1 MTQPDRGPVVVV
13 GAGDHGRVVLDVLR
27 AAGDDAIG
35 FVEPGRAAGAPERVI
50 DGLRVIGDLA
60 GDTNWATAGTRF
72 VVALGDN
79 SARRDAFERCLQLGL
94 SPAMAIH
101 PAATLL
107 AGARVESGTLVC
119 AGAVIGVTAWVGPN
133 VIVNTLASIDHDDR
147 IGAHANVSP
156 GAHLAGRVTIGEG
169 AYIGI
174 GASVRE
180 GLRIG
185 DWALVAGGAMVIDHV
200 PSGAR
205 VAGVPARPMAER
217 PR

>member
-1 MTQPDRGPVVVV
+1 MTQPDRGAVVVV
-13 GAGDHGRVVLDVLR
+13 GAGDHGRVVLDVLL
-27 AAGDDAIG
+27 AGGDEALG
-35 FVEPGRAAGAPERVI
+35 FVEPGRAEGAPQRVI

-60 GDTNWATAGTRF
+60 EDTKWATAGTRF

-79 SARRDAFERCLQLGL
+79 AARRDAFERCLQLGM

-107 AGARVESGTLVC
+107 TGARVEPGAVVC
-119 AGAVIGVTAWVGPN
+119 AGAVIGVGAWVGPN
-133 VIVNTLASIDHDDR
+133 VIVNTSASVDHDDR
-147 IGAHANVSP
+147 LGAHANVSP

-180 GLRIG
+180 GIQIG
-185 DWALVAGGAMVIDHV
+185 EWALVAGGAMVIDNV
-200 PSGAR
+200 PARAR

-217 PR
+217 DG

>member
-1 MTQPDRGPVVVV
+1 
-13 GAGDHGRVVLDVLR
+13 L
-27 AAGDDAIG
+27 I
-35 FVEPGRAAGAPERVI
+35 
-50 DGLRVIGDLA
+50 
-60 GDTNWATAGTRF
+60 
-72 VVALGDN
+72 
-79 SARRDAFERCLQLGL
+79 
-94 SPAMAIH
+94 
-101 PAATLL
+101 
-107 AGARVESGTLVC
+107 C

-180 GLRIG
+180 GIRIG

-200 PSGAR
+200 PSGGR